1 MTDFNN
7 IFDAAI
13 SLADEIILE
22 KMAVVARVTSGFY
35 KGSDISG
42 VFDDPENIGY
52 AGNGVRIEGTSP
64 SLFVKSVAVSEL
76 KRFDL
81 LIVNNATHWVDR
93 LSPDD
98 CGSRYIWLGT
108 GTPPASNRRG

>member
-1 MTDFNN
+1 MTDSEN

-22 KMAVVARVTSGFY
+22 KMAVVAKVTSGVY
-35 KGSDISG
+35 VGSEISG
-42 VFDDPENIGY
+42 VFDEPENIGY

-64 SLFVKSVAVSEL
+64 SLFVKSEGISQL
-76 KRFDL
+76 KRFDT
-81 LIVNNATHWVDR
+81 LIVNNTTYWVDR

-98 CGSRYIWLGT
+98 CGSRYIWLVT